1 MRTLTA
7 VHDADPVA
15 VPVGEQ
21 ADGSVRWGL
30 GDCVVGWLLAQV
42 GATLAA
48 AVVVAVTDADYDDLS
63 IGAVA
68 LAQTGLWVG
77 MFGVPLV
84 ATRLKGN
91 GLVRDLGLQFK
102 PGDLVYLFLG
112 VACQYALVLVYLP
125 LFWLTDVDADD
136 LSAPARDLTDRAQ
149 GGVGVALLILVVG
162 VGAPIFEEI
171 FYRGLVQRSFIRRLG
186 TWPGV
191 VVTALVFGAVHF
203 QLLQFASLA
212 LFGLVLGVLAL
223 RSGRLGPSIAAH
235 MGFNIVAAVG
245 LILS

>member
-1 MRTLTA
+1 M
-7 VHDADPVA
+7 HDADPIA

-42 GATLAA
+42 GAILATG
-48 AVVVAVTDADYDDLS
+48 VVLAVTGDDFDDLP
-63 IGAVA
+63 IGAIA

-102 PGDLVYLFLG
+102 PGDALYLFLG
-112 VACQYALVLVYLP
+112 IACQYALVLVYLP

-136 LSAPARDLTDRAQ
+136 LSAPARDLTDRAH
-149 GGVGVALLILVVG
+149 GGLGIALLILVVG
-162 VGAPIFEEI
+162 VGAPVFEEV
-171 FYRGLVQRSFIRRLG
+171 FYRGLVQRSFVRRLG

-191 VVTALVFGAVHF
+191 VVTALIFGAVHF
-203 QLLQFASLA
+203 QLLQFVSLA
-212 LFGLVLGVLAL
+212 LFGLVLGVLAV
-223 RSGRLGPSIAAH
+223 RSGRLGPGIAAH
-235 MGFNIVAAVG
+235 TGFNIVAAVG
-245 LILS
+245 LVLS